1 MVERIEEHVVLLG
14 NWNVKQVVFE
24 LRRPGN
30 VMIQELTPESVHIA
44 KAPIYEGIKYGRK
57 NKDEQITIFL
67 GKLKWSQ
74 ISNEKSLVD
83 EVIIII
89 LLSNFLLSG
98 QRVLGYHA
106 E

>member
-1 MVERIEEHVVLLG
+1 
-14 NWNVKQVVFE
+14 
-24 LRRPGN
+24 
-30 VMIQELTPESVHIA
+30 MIQELTPESVHIA

-83 EVIIII
+83 
-89 LLSNFLLSG
+89 
-98 QRVLGYHA
+98 
-106 E
+106 